1 MTRHWRLILP
11 AVLAGLL
18 AGVWIGSRCERAA
31 GRRLR
36 REGPRPERVVKMLRR
51 HLKLTDEQLPKVREI
66 LEAKRPAFQAIRREE
81 QSRMAALRAEI
92 DKEIAPLLD
101 EEQKK
106 KQVELR
112 ARWEKRA
119 AESSPPVA
127 K

>member
-1 MTRHWRLILP
+1 LSRHWRLVLP

-31 GRRLR
+31 GRRMR
-36 REGPRPERVVKMLRR
+36 REGPRPERVMKMLRR
-51 HLKLTDEQLPKVREI
+51 ELSLTSEQMPQVRAI
-66 LEAKRPAFQAIRREE
+66 LDAKRPKFQAVRKQE
-81 QSRMAALRAEI
+81 QAAMAALRAEI
-92 DKEIAPLLD
+92 DKDIEPLLD
-101 EEQKK
+101 EGQKK
-106 KQVELR
+106 KQIELR

>member
-1 MTRHWRLILP
+1 MSRHWRLILP

-31 GRRLR
+31 GRRMR

-51 HLKLTDEQLPKVREI
+51 ELSLTSTQMPQVRAI

-81 QSRMAALRAEI
+81 QARMSALRAEI
-92 DKEIAPLLD
+92 DKDIEPLLD
-101 EEQKK
+101 EAQKK
-106 KQVELR
+106 KQIELR
-112 ARWEKRA
+112 ARWDKRA
-119 AESSPPVA
+119 REASPPVA